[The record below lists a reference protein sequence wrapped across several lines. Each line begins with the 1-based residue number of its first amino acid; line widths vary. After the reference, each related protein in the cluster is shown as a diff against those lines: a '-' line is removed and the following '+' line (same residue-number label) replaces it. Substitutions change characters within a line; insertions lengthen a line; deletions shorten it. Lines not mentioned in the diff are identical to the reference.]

1 MNNFLMKQFEKLVF
15 RQNFA
20 HGYASRRTDK
30 QYLGLIAIGILFLC
44 GAKLSAQIPYA
55 VGEWKSLYDEG
66 FQNWSV
72 GSFSYEGSIA
82 DGGSYYFTFKTTE
95 KREFSLLVANV
106 GYWTKQER
114 DSSTQ
119 VFFLVTQEDESEVPN
134 LYKIQVDSDEE
145 GVLLRMFTRVIENP
159 EMGSAEDLNML
170 KLAVDHLE
178 SRKVFSKFPP

>member
-1 MNNFLMKQFEKLVF
+1 MKTFLMKQFQKLVF

-20 HGYASRRTDK
+20 HGYASKRTDK
-30 QYLGLIAIGILFLC
+30 QYSNLIAIGILFLW

-55 VGEWKSLYDEG
+55 VGDWKSLYDEG
-66 FQNWSV
+66 FQNWAV
-72 GSFSYEGSIA
+72 ESFSYEGSVA
-82 DGGSYYFTFKTTE
+82 DGGSYYFTFTTTE
-95 KREFSLLVANV
+95 EREFSLLVANF

-119 VFFLVTQEDESEVPN
+119 VFFLVTQEDESEVPK

-159 EMGSAEDLNML
+159 EMGSPEDLNML

-178 SRKVFSKFPP
+178 SRKVFSNFLP